1 MNNIKR
7 IKAACYS
14 MNVSMA
20 VVGNLP
26 PLLFITF
33 HNVFGISYS
42 LLGLLVLINFST
54 QLLIDLIFT
63 FYSHKFN
70 IEKTVKLTPMLTMVG
85 LGIFTLWPT
94 FLPTSAYLGLVI
106 GTVVFSSSAGLAEV
120 LLNPVIAALPSDNT
134 ERDLSML
141 HSSYAWGAV
150 GVVIFGALFLLG
162 FGSYNWQ
169 FLVMI
174 MACLP
179 LVSFFLYLGA
189 DLPKISTGGRERNM
203 GGVLK
208 NRQLWLCV
216 VAIFLGGALECT
228 MAQWCSGFAE
238 IALGLPKIFGDVF
251 GVALFSVMLGTGR
264 TLYTKYGSRVERV
277 LLLGVVACFVCYVT
291 AALSSNAV
299 IGLIACALTG
309 LSASMLWPG
318 SIITVSERIPTGGVI
333 MYALM
338 AAGGDLGASVG
349 PELVGVITDAVSAS
363 ERLVSFAEGM
373 GLTGEQLG
381 MKCGLLIGAFFALV
395 AIPVYIALYKTG
407 VNKEKQTDNSLA
419 GE

>member
-1 MNNIKR
+1 MDNTKR
-7 IKAACYS
+7 IKTACYS

-33 HNVFGISYS
+33 HNAYGISYS

-54 QLLIDLIFT
+54 QLIVDLIFT

-70 IEKTVKLTPMLTMVG
+70 IEKTVKLTPVLTILG
-85 LGIFTLWPT
+85 LVIFTVWPT
-94 FLPTSAYLGLVI
+94 VFPSSAYLGFVV

-150 GVVIFGALFLLG
+150 GVVIIGALFLLG
-162 FGSYNWQ
+162 FGSHNWQ
-169 FLVMI
+169 ILVML

-179 LVSFFLYLGA
+179 LLSFFLYLGA
-189 DLPKISTGGRERNM
+189 DLPKISTGSSER
-203 GGVLK
+203 GAGKVLK

-228 MAQWCSGFAE
+228 MAQWCSGFTE
-238 IALGLPKIFGDVF
+238 IALGVPKIYGDVF

-264 TLYTKYGSRVERV
+264 TLYTKYGKNVERV
-277 LLLGVVACFVCYVT
+277 LLVGVCASLVCYVT
-291 AALSSNAV
+291 AAFTDNAV
-299 IGLIACALTG
+299 IGLMACALTG

-318 SIITVSERIPTGGVI
+318 SIITVSERIPTGGVV

-349 PELVGVITDAVSAS
+349 PELVGVITDAVSANS
-363 ERLVSFAEGM
+363 GAVAIAEKM
-373 GLTGEQLG
+373 GITVEQLG
-381 MKCGLLIGAFFALV
+381 MKCGLLIGAVFAII
-395 AIPVYIALYKTG
+395 AIPIYVALLKTSRK
-407 VNKEKQTDNSLA
+407 NRK
-419 GE
+419 

>member
-1 MNNIKR
+1 
-7 IKAACYS
+7 

-33 HNVFGISYS
+33 HNFYDISYS

-54 QLLIDLIFT
+54 QLLVDLVFT

-70 IEKTVKLTPMLTMVG
+70 IKRVVKITPMLTIIG
-85 LGIFTLWPT
+85 LLVFTLWPT
-94 FLPTSAYLGLVI
+94 FLEESAYLGLVL
-106 GTVVFSSSAGLAEV
+106 GTVIFSSSSGLAEV
-120 LLNPVIAALPSDNT
+120 LLNPIIAALPSDNT
-134 ERDLSML
+134 ERDISML

-150 GVVIFGALFLLG
+150 GVVVMGALFLLG
-162 FGSYNWQ
+162 FGSSAWQ
-169 FLVMI
+169 ILVMI

-179 LVSFFLYLGA
+179 LLSFLLYLGA
-189 DLPKISTGGRERNM
+189 QLPEISTDKADVSVGAIF
-203 GGVLK
+203 K
-208 NRQLWLCV
+208 NRQLWLCA

-228 MAQWCSGFAE
+228 MAQWCSGYAE
-238 IALGLPKIFGDVF
+238 IALGLPKIYGDIF

-264 TLYTKYGSRVERV
+264 TLYTKYGKRIERV
-277 LLLGVVACFVCYVT
+277 LLLGVFACLVCYLT
-291 AALSSNAV
+291 AALSGSAV
-299 IGLIACALTG
+299 VGLIACALTG

-349 PELVGVITDAVSAS
+349 PELVGVITDLVSANAG
-363 ERLVSFAEGM
+363 LASFAESI

-381 MKCGLLIGAFFALV
+381 MKCGLLIGALFALI
-395 AIPVYIALYKTG
+395 AIPIYLTLYKTR
-407 VNKEKQTDNSLA
+407 VNKNE
-419 GE
+419 

>member
-1 MNNIKR
+1 MNNTKR
-7 IKAACYS
+7 IRAACYS

-33 HNVFGISYS
+33 HNAYGISYS

-54 QLLIDLIFT
+54 QLIIDLVFT

-70 IEKTVKLTPMLTMVG
+70 IEKTVKITPVLTMLGLLIFMLWPML
-85 LGIFTLWPT
+85 L
-94 FLPTSAYLGLVI
+94 SRQAYLGLVV

-150 GVVIFGALFLLG
+150 GVVIVGTLFLLC
-162 FGSYNWQ
+162 FGSSSWQ
-169 FLVMI
+169 MLVLL

-189 DLPKISTGGRERNM
+189 DLPTLSTASADKKAIN
-203 GGVLK
+203 VLK
-208 NRQLWLCV
+208 NKQLWLCV

-251 GVALFSVMLGTGR
+251 GVALFSFMLGTGR
-264 TLYTKYGSRVERV
+264 TLYTKYGKNVEKV
-277 LLLGVVACFVCYVT
+277 LLVGVCSSLACYVV

-299 IGLIACALTG
+299 IGLLACALTG

-349 PELVGVITDAVSAS
+349 PELVGIITDAVAGNEALS
-363 ERLVSFAEGM
+363 SFATSI
-373 GLTGEQLG
+373 GLSPEQLG
-381 MKCGLLIGAFFALV
+381 MKCGLMVGIVFALI
-395 AIPVYIALYKTG
+395 AIPIYIALYKSAKTAR
-407 VNKEKQTDNSLA
+407 K
-419 GE
+419 

>member
-1 MNNIKR
+1 MMTKSNIKR

-33 HNVFGISYS
+33 HNRFAISYS
-42 LLGLLVLINFST
+42 LLGLLVLVNFST
-54 QLLIDLIFT
+54 QLLIDLVFT

-70 IEKTVKLTPMLTMVG
+70 IEKTVKLTPMLTMLG
-85 LGIFTLWPT
+85 LMIYVVWPLV
-94 FLPTSAYLGLVI
+94 LPDSAYLGLVV

-150 GVVIFGALFLLG
+150 GVVVIGSLFLLG
-162 FGSYNWQ
+162 FGSANWYI
-169 FLVMI
+169 LVLM
-174 MACLP
+174 MSCLP
-179 LVSFFLYLGA
+179 LLSFFLYFGA
-189 DLPKISTGGRERNM
+189 DMPNVCCASSGKDV

-208 NRQLWLCV
+208 NKQLWLCV

-228 MAQWCSGFAE
+228 MAQWCSGFTE
-238 IALGLPKIFGDVF
+238 IALGLPKIYGDIF
-251 GVALFSVMLGTGR
+251 GVALFSVMLGMGR
-264 TLYTKYGSRVERV
+264 TLYTKYGKNVERV
-277 LLLGVVACFVCYVT
+277 LLLGVFASFGCYVT
-291 AALSSNAV
+291 AALSSNPI
-299 IGLIACALTG
+299 IGLLACALTG
-309 LSASMLWPG
+309 LSASILWPG
-318 SIITVSERIPTGGVI
+318 SIITVSERIPMGGVI

-349 PELVGVITDAVSAS
+349 PELVGVITDAVAANSRAIALAG
-363 ERLVSFAEGM
+363 EL
-373 GLTGEQLG
+373 GLSPEQLG
-381 MKCGLLIGAFFALV
+381 MKCGLLIGAVFALF
-395 AIPVYIALYKTG
+395 AIPVYIRIFKSAK
-407 VNKEKQTDNSLA
+407 NKPAENA
-419 GE
+419 

>member
-1 MNNIKR
+1 MNNTNR
-7 IKAACYS
+7 IKSACYS

-33 HNVFGISYS
+33 HNAYGISYS
-42 LLGLLVLINFST
+42 LLGLLVLVNFST
-54 QLLIDLIFT
+54 QLIVDLIFT

-70 IEKTVKLTPMLTMVG
+70 IEKTVKLTPVLTMLG
-85 LGIFTLWPT
+85 LLIFTLWPT
-94 FLPTSAYLGLVI
+94 VFPSSAYLGFVV

-150 GVVIFGALFLLG
+150 GVVVIGSLFLLG
-162 FGSYNWQ
+162 FGSHNWQ
-169 FLVMI
+169 LLVFL

-179 LVSFFLYLGA
+179 LLSFFLYLGA
-189 DLPKISTGGRERNM
+189 RLPKISTGGSGRDT
-203 GGVLK
+203 GAVLK

-228 MAQWCSGFAE
+228 MAQWCSGFTE
-238 IALGLPKIFGDVF
+238 IALGVPKIYGDVF

-264 TLYTKYGSRVERV
+264 TLYTKYGKNVERV
-277 LLLGVVACFVCYVT
+277 LFIGVCASLVCYLT
-291 AALSSNAV
+291 AALTDNAV
-299 IGLIACALTG
+299 IGLMACALTG

-318 SIITVSERIPTGGVI
+318 SIITVSERIPTGGVV

-349 PELVGVITDAVSAS
+349 PELVGVITDTVSAS
-363 ERLVSFAEGM
+363 SAAVAVADKIGV
-373 GLTGEQLG
+373 TVEQLG
-381 MKCGLLIGAFFALV
+381 MKCGLLIGAVFALI
-395 AIPVYIALYKTG
+395 AIPIYVLLLKSARKSR
-407 VNKEKQTDNSLA
+407 NDP
-419 GE
+419 